1 MASFNPDGDEMTA
14 LPLEHVRAIVLT
26 QAWAGTL
33 ATQLLGDFG
42 ADVIQVEALRRP
54 DGWRGGY
61 GPDDLT
67 GIYPDEEPGERPY
80 NRCAR
85 FNSVNRN
92 KRGLTLDLSTEEGQH
107 LFRELVRDAD
117 VVAENFASRVM
128 GNFHLDYDALLP
140 IKPDLIMIAM
150 PAYGRS
156 GPYAAHGGIGGT
168 AEPMSGI
175 SMLQGEPGEPPLN
188 SGIMYPDPVAGMM
201 GCAAIL
207 IALHHRQR
215 TGEGQFIDLALQEPS
230 IYFIGEQVLACSMTG
245 QAPLR
250 LGNRDRWHAPHGT
263 YRCAGEDRWVSIA
276 VRSQPE
282 WERLCAR
289 IDQPWTRDA
298 RFATPDGRRQH
309 AAALDAQLET
319 WTQTQAADT
328 VMARLQADGIAAATV
343 FTPWTVTEN
352 PQLQARDFFVNIEHP
367 DAGTHRYAG
376 IPWKMSRTPGRVRLP
391 APGLGQ
397 HSEAILAGELGLSP
411 ETIADLTARGITGR
425 TPPRQP

>member
-1 MASFNPDGDEMTA
+1 MTA

-54 DGWRGGY
+54 DVWRGGY

-67 GIYPDEEPGERPY
+67 GVYPDEEPGESPH

-92 KRGLTLDLSTEEGQH
+92 KRGLTLDLGTEEGRG
-107 LFRELVRDAD
+107 LFLDLVRDAD

-128 GNFHLDYDALLP
+128 GNFNLDYDVLRAV
-140 IKPDLIMIAM
+140 KPDLIMLAM

-156 GPYAAHGGIGGT
+156 GPYSPHGGIGGT

-175 SMLQGEPGEPPLN
+175 SMLQGKAGGPPLN

-201 GCAAIL
+201 GCSALL

-230 IYFIGEQVLACSMTG
+230 VYFIGEQVLAYSMTG
-245 QAPLR
+245 QQPER
-250 LGNRDRWHAPHGT
+250 WGNRDRWHAPHGT
-263 YRCAGEDRWVSIA
+263 YRCSGDDRWVSLA
-276 VRSQPE
+276 VRSQTE
-282 WERLCAR
+282 WERLSAV
-289 IDQPWTRDA
+289 IDQPWTHEV
-298 RFATPDGRRQH
+298 RFATPDERRAH
-309 AAALDAQLET
+309 AAALDVQLEA
-319 WTQTQAADT
+319 WTQTQTADDLMT
-328 VMARLQADGIAAATV
+328 RLQAQGIPAAAV
-343 FTPWTVTEN
+343 FTPWTVSEN
-352 PQLQARDFFVNIEHP
+352 PQLLARDFFVTHNHP

-376 IPWKMSRTPGRVRLP
+376 IPWKMSRTPGRVRMP

-397 HSEAILAGELGLSP
+397 HHEAILQGELGLSP
-411 ETIADLTARGITGR
+411 QTVDALTARGITGR
-425 TPPRQP
+425 TPPRKT

>member
-1 MASFNPDGDEMTA
+1 MEPMTP

-33 ATQLLGDFG
+33 ATHLLGDFG

-54 DGWRGGY
+54 DVWRGGY

-67 GIYPDEEPGERPY
+67 GIYPEEEPGERPY

-92 KRGLTLDLSTEEGQH
+92 KRGLTLDLSTADGQH

-128 GNFHLDYDALLP
+128 GNFNLDYDNLRQV
-140 IKPDLIMIAM
+140 KRDLIMIAM

-156 GPYAAHGGIGGT
+156 GPYSPHGGIGGT

-175 SMLQGEPGEPPLN
+175 SMLQGEPGGPPLN

-201 GCAAIL
+201 GCAAVL

-230 IYFIGEQVLACSMTG
+230 ICFIGEQVLGDSMTG
-245 QAPLR
+245 QPPPR
-250 LGNRDRWHAPHGT
+250 WGNRDRWHAPHGT

-276 VRSQPE
+276 VRSQAE
-282 WERLCAR
+282 WERFCA
-289 IDQPWTRDA
+289 IVDQPWTSDV
-298 RFATPDGRRQH
+298 RFVTPDERREH
-309 AAALDAQLET
+309 AEALDIRFGA
-319 WTQTQAADT
+319 WTQTQKADD
-328 VMARLQADGIAAATV
+328 VMARLQAEGIPAAAVLTQ
-343 FTPWTVTEN
+343 WTVTEN
-352 PQLQARDFFVNIEHP
+352 PQLQARDFFETIEHP
-367 DAGTHRYAG
+367 DTGTHRYAG
-376 IPWKMSRTPGRVRLP
+376 IPWKMSRTPGRVRMAP
-391 APGLGQ
+391 PGLGQ
-397 HSEAILAGELGLSP
+397 HNEAILEGELGLSP
-411 ETIADLTARGITGR
+411 ETVADLTARGITGR
-425 TPPRQP
+425 TPPRKT